1 MASHQKGARRRSRSI
16 ALIDE
21 SGLMLQP
28 VVRRTWSPRGVTP
41 IIKSWD
47 RHDRLSAIS
56 ALTLAPRR
64 LRLGLHFDV
73 QDRNFRWP
81 NIYRFLSSLLSK
93 LRRPLTVILDRLS
106 AHRAAARR
114 LKARFGD
121 RIEFEWLPAYSPELN
136 PVEHVWGH
144 TKYGDL
150 ANYVPEDI
158 DALRC
163 ELTSS
168 LERKRG
174 DGDLLRSFF
183 KQAELE
189 L

>member
-1 MASHQKGARRRSRSI
+1 MASYQKGARRRGRSI

-28 VVRRTWSPRGVTP
+28 VVRRTWSPRGRTP

-56 ALTLAPRR
+56 ALTIPPHRC
-64 LRLGLHFDV
+64 RLGLHFEVLDHNV
-73 QDRNFRWP
+73 RWP
-81 NIYRFLSSLLSK
+81 DVYRFLSSLLSK
-93 LRRPLTVILDRLS
+93 LRRPLTVVLDRLS
-106 AHRAAARR
+106 AHRGAAKR
-114 LKARFGD
+114 LKARLGD
-121 RIEFEWLPAYSPELN
+121 RIEFEWLPAYAPELN
-136 PVEHVWGH
+136 PVEYVWGH

-158 DALRC
+158 DALKG
-163 ELTSS
+163 ELVDS

-174 DGDLLRSFF
+174 NGDLLRSFF
-183 KQAELE
+183 RQAELE

>member
-1 MASHQKGARRRSRSI
+1 MASHQKGARRRGRSI
-16 ALIDE
+16 AFIDE

-28 VVRRTWSPRGVTP
+28 VVRRTWSPRGRTP

-56 ALTLAPRR
+56 GLTVPPLRR
-64 LRLGLHFDV
+64 RLGLHFDV
-73 QDRNFRWP
+73 QDRNFRTP
-81 NIYRFLSSLLSK
+81 GIYRFLSRLLSK

-106 AHRAAARR
+106 AHRGAARR
-114 LKARFGD
+114 LKARFGG
-121 RIEFEWLPAYSPELN
+121 RIKFEWLPAYAPELN

-144 TKYGDL
+144 TKCGDL

-158 DALRC
+158 DALKG
-163 ELTSS
+163 ELIDS

-174 DGDLLRSFF
+174 DGELLRSFF
-183 KQAELE
+183 SQAELE